1 MAGRAIVRHS
11 FYVPN
16 FGQDL
21 VIYLDANTIRY
32 SARAV
37 LGEFHLQW
45 RTGSQ
50 SWRGL
55 DVVSHLMR
63 WRYFI
68 LTHPPKCEITPTEN
82 IFTFLG
88 GLYMGNLQAFILWSK
103 VWFGPRHSCWCRA
116 KKLLRSTLGL
126 ALPLF
131 QLHWRTCSKSWPG
144 LDGWSRNNDTSHLM
158 R

>member
-1 MAGRAIVRHS
+1 MVQILVRTSS
-11 FYVPN
+11 FILMPTLSGTQEH
-16 FGQDL
+16 FW
-21 VIYLDANTIRY
+21 
-32 SARAV
+32 AV
-37 LGEFHLQW
+37 TSLFQLQW

-68 LTHPPKCEITPTEN
+68 LTHPAKCEITPTEN
-82 IFTFLG
+82 IFTFFG
-88 GLYMGNLQAFILWSK
+88 GYTWAIYRHSYYGPKFGSDLVIRFILMPCEKAPQKHAWA
-103 VWFGPRHSCWCRA
+103 C
-116 KKLLRSTLGL
+116 TT
-126 ALPLF
+126 LF